1 MHQRRETRVIG
12 AIDLFSDQQS
22 DSLKQHPARARCER
36 LESDR
41 SCGLGALIGAHPSMR
56 DLFARIERVAPTSV
70 SVLLTGE
77 SGTGKELAAQTI
89 HELSGRR
96 TEPFVA
102 VNCGAIPATL
112 VEAELFGYERGSF
125 TGAVRS
131 QAGYFE
137 RAGRGTLFLDEAAEM
152 PLEMQVKLLRALE
165 SRTVR
170 RVGGDRDIPMQARVV
185 AATNRSLSDAVSN
198 NHLRTDL
205 LYRLAV
211 FQIDLPSLRER
222 GEDVRLLGEHF
233 LDQMNQAEQ
242 TTKFF
247 SQDSLIYLHT
257 HTWPGNVRELYNTVQ
272 RAFILADDELDLRGA
287 ATYGPCLGPENHVC
301 EGVTFKAG
309 MSLSEVER
317 LVIQETLKQFSGNKT
332 RTAAV
337 LGISLKTLYNRLNEY
352 RALESW
358 GLETGTGADART

>member
-1 MHQRRETRVIG
+1 
-12 AIDLFSDQQS
+12 
-22 DSLKQHPARARCER
+22 
-36 LESDR
+36 
-41 SCGLGALIGAHPSMR
+41 
-56 DLFARIERVAPTSV
+56 ERVAPTSV

-102 VNCGAIPATL
+102 VNCGAIPATV

-125 TGAVRS
+125 TGGVRS

-198 NHLRTDL
+198 NHLRT
-205 LYRLAV
+205 
-211 FQIDLPSLRER
+211 E
-222 GEDVRLLGEHF
+222 
-233 LDQMNQAEQ
+233 
-242 TTKFF
+242 
-247 SQDSLIYLHT
+247 DSLIYLHT
-257 HTWPGNVRELYNTVQ
+257 HVARQ
-272 RAFILADDELDLRGA
+272 RARALQHRAAGFHPRRRRARSPRRRHLR
-287 ATYGPCLGPENHVC
+287 
-301 EGVTFKAG
+301 
-309 MSLSEVER
+309 
-317 LVIQETLKQFSGNKT
+317 
-332 RTAAV
+332 AV
-337 LGISLKTLYNRLNEY
+337 LGAR
-352 RALESW
+352 ESW
-358 GLETGTGADART
+358 LRGSDVQSRHVALGSRAARHSRDTEAVQRQQDSDSRRARNQLEDAVQPAE

>member
-1 MHQRRETRVIG
+1 MSRCVENRDSRGRRTHAERVHQRRETRVIG

-257 HTWPGNVRELYNTVQ
+257 HVARQ
-272 RAFILADDELDLRGA
+272 RARALQHRAAGFHPRRRRARSPRRRHLR
-287 ATYGPCLGPENHVC
+287 
-301 EGVTFKAG
+301 
-309 MSLSEVER
+309 
-317 LVIQETLKQFSGNKT
+317 
-332 RTAAV
+332 AV
-337 LGISLKTLYNRLNEY
+337 LGARESCLRGSDVQSRHVALGS
-352 RALESW
+352 RAARHSRDTEAVQRQQDSDSRRARNQLE
-358 GLETGTGADART
+358 DAVQPAE